1 VEEQSDA
8 GCALNAADEVAVQAF
23 LDERIDFQGI
33 VAINRTVLER
43 RPGRDDSI
51 EQLLEADVIS
61 RELAREEVDA
71 AAESRAATAP
81 GA

>member
-1 VEEQSDA
+1 MTFKIPRSFHM
-8 GCALNAADEVAVQAF
+8 ADYF

-33 VAINRTVLER
+33 VTINRTVLER

-61 RELAREEVDA
+61 RELARGEVDA
-71 AAESRAATAP
+71 AAERRAATAP